1 MELRDKNKEFW
12 AKLKLWEKCY
22 FFGLAYTAFAVGLYF
37 GMTIS
42 PKSTFSAVF
51 FILSCPGPL
60 VFWGVVGLLAML
72 DNSDKGL

>member
-1 MELRDKNKEFW
+1 
-12 AKLKLWEKCY
+12 
-22 FFGLAYTAFAVGLYF
+22 LYF